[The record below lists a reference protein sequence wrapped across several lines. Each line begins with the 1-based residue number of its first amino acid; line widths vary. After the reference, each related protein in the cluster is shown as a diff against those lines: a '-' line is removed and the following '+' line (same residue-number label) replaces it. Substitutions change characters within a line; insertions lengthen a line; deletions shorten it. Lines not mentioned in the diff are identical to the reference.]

1 MMNFEV
7 FTQTFE
13 KRFLAEAKT
22 HGKKISMKIEKGEF
36 HGKMTTVCKV
46 SYPPLEQ
53 SIDLEALYSAYGKM
67 PVSDIVRSIFNE
79 MFIAIPNVSRIKTY
93 EAAKPFLTIKI
104 KAAKNFPDL
113 ENTPHIRVE
122 DMIIYYG
129 VVLRKDGEVFGVA
142 VLKNASL
149 EYWGITEEQ
158 LRKDAF
164 ESYRSEKDPI
174 LCSTTEAMVA
184 LALGF
189 KPTNLLEE
197 DNPLFFKDDMF
208 TLTACEGDS
217 FTHMNGA
224 VMLFTDGV
232 MERVGEIL
240 GSFYALPSSVHEWIL
255 INSDMDPDFLA
266 GIVSEVNETI
276 NPDEV
281 LTNSVYFYNAEKKT
295 FRKVAEGGIF
305 NAEAFN

>member
-1 MMNFEV
+1 
-7 FTQTFE
+7 
-13 KRFLAEAKT
+13 
-22 HGKKISMKIEKGEF
+22 
-36 HGKMTTVCKV
+36 
-46 SYPPLEQ
+46 
-53 SIDLEALYSAYGKM
+53 
-67 PVSDIVRSIFNE
+67 
-79 MFIAIPNVSRIKTY
+79 
-93 EAAKPFLTIKI
+93 
-104 KAAKNFPDL
+104 NFPDL

-129 VVLRKDGEVFGVA
+129 VVLIKDGEVFGVA

-149 EYWGITEEQ
+149 EYWGITEDQ

-174 LCSTTEAMVA
+174 LCSTTEAMVG

-197 DNPLFFKDDMF
+197 DNLRFFEDMF
-208 TLTACEGDS
+208 TLTDCEEDS

-232 MERVGEIL
+232 MERVGEKL

-255 INSDMDPDFLA
+255 FNGNEDPDFLA
-266 GIVSEVNETI
+266 ETVSDVNGTL
-276 NPDEV
+276 N
-281 LTNSVYFYNAEKKT
+281 
-295 FRKVAEGGIF
+295 
-305 NAEAFN
+305 

>member
-1 MMNFEV
+1 
-7 FTQTFE
+7 
-13 KRFLAEAKT
+13 
-22 HGKKISMKIEKGEF
+22 
-36 HGKMTTVCKV
+36 
-46 SYPPLEQ
+46 
-53 SIDLEALYSAYGKM
+53 
-67 PVSDIVRSIFNE
+67 
-79 MFIAIPNVSRIKTY
+79 
-93 EAAKPFLTIKI
+93 
-104 KAAKNFPDL
+104 
-113 ENTPHIRVE
+113 
-122 DMIIYYG
+122 
-129 VVLRKDGEVFGVA
+129 
-142 VLKNASL
+142 LKNASL

-208 TLTACEGDS
+208 TLTDCEGDS

-232 MERVGEIL
+232 MERVAEIL

-255 INSDMDPDFLA
+255 INSDVDPDFLA

-305 NAEAFN
+305 NAAEAFN

>member
-1 MMNFEV
+1 
-7 FTQTFE
+7 
-13 KRFLAEAKT
+13 
-22 HGKKISMKIEKGEF
+22 
-36 HGKMTTVCKV
+36 
-46 SYPPLEQ
+46 
-53 SIDLEALYSAYGKM
+53 
-67 PVSDIVRSIFNE
+67 
-79 MFIAIPNVSRIKTY
+79 
-93 EAAKPFLTIKI
+93 
-104 KAAKNFPDL
+104 
-113 ENTPHIRVE
+113 
-122 DMIIYYG
+122 MIIYYG
-129 VVLRKDGEVFGVA
+129 VVLRNDGEVFGVA

-255 INSDMDPDFLA
+255 INSDVDPDFLA